1 MKMIKQFKNWLF
13 NMMGHKN
20 SPMITI
26 FICIIIILT
35 LISIGKSK
43 HINILEKKIENQSN
57 YIEELDQNILMPL
70 GLEIDS
76 LKSKLINQEY
86 FIEQLWNNRQ

>member
-86 FIEQLWNNRQ
+86 FIEQLWKNQ

>member
-76 LKSKLINQEY
+76 LKAKLINQEY